1 MTSTAANSAT
11 PPPGRPASPR
21 LPASPGADD
30 LLPVGPGGPWSVRN
44 VRAGRSRAAL
54 EVYEHGELVDV
65 LVAARLTP
73 QLLRGARRGAVGA
86 RRGAAGGGRAAA
98 GGRVQEYALA
108 WGRLPQDG
116 LPPVVGFTAG
126 RLRWPG
132 RPARATGVEVLTVAG
147 EFWLAWAAGP
157 FDGVLVEYPGGCERQ
172 SLGRL
177 RRPSGRTVGSASEI
191 LGGVA

>member
-1 MTSTAANSAT
+1 MTSTASHSAT

-21 LPASPGADD
+21 SPASAGADD
-30 LLPVGPGGPWSVRN
+30 LLPVGPCGPWSVRN
-44 VRAGRSRAAL
+44 VRAGRSRAAM

-73 QLLRGARRGAVGA
+73 QLLRGARRGAVD
-86 RRGAAGGGRAAA
+86 GGRAQA
-98 GGRVQEYALA
+98 YALA
-108 WGRLPQDG
+108 WGRMPQDG
-116 LPPVVGFTAG
+116 RPPVVGFTTG

-132 RPARATGVEVLTVAG
+132 RPARVTGADVLTVAG

-177 RRPSGRTVGSASEI
+177 RRPSGRAVGSASEV
-191 LGGVA
+191 LGGAA